1 MLNMW
6 RGGSMKAA
14 SLALVAAGAV
24 ALTGCDDDE
33 LTGPEATGD
42 VYVVHGINGTD
53 IGASEALPVD
63 VSVSGQG
70 CVLEAVEFR
79 DIEGPLTLP
88 ANTTYDIAVR
98 LAAEDPCTG
107 DVAIE
112 ATGVGLEDGDNVS
125 ITAHLDA
132 QGSPTATVF
141 ANDLS
146 SASGSTKVSPRHA
159 AEFGPV
165 DVVVNGSPAFEEVPN
180 GGSGTATLDPGTYE
194 VAIQTPD
201 NQTTAFSESLQLDA
215 GILYA
220 AYAVGSVENGTFEVL
235 LQTLTF

>member
-1 MLNMW
+1 MRSEWTAGPM
-6 RGGSMKAA
+6 RIAA
-14 SLALVAAGAV
+14 MAVVAAGAV
-24 ALTGCDDDE
+24 ALGACDDE
-33 LTGPEATGD
+33 TTGPEATGD
-42 VYVVHGINGTD
+42 VFVVHGINGTD

-70 CVLEAVEFR
+70 CVLEGVEFR
-79 DIEGPLTLP
+79 DVEGPLTLP
-88 ANTTYDIAVR
+88 ADTTYDITVR
-98 LAAEDPCTG
+98 LAADDPCTG
-107 DVAIE
+107 DVAIQ
-112 ATGVGLEDGDNVS
+112 AGGVGLQNGDNVS

-146 SASGSTKVSPRHA
+146 SASGSTKISPRHA

-165 DVVVNGSPAFEEVPN
+165 DVVVNGSPAFEDVPN
-180 GGSGTATLDPGTYE
+180 GGSATATLSPGTYE
-194 VAIQTPD
+194 VAIETPD
-201 NQTTAFSESLQLDA
+201 NQTTAFSDSLQLDA

-235 LQTLTF
+235 LQTLDF